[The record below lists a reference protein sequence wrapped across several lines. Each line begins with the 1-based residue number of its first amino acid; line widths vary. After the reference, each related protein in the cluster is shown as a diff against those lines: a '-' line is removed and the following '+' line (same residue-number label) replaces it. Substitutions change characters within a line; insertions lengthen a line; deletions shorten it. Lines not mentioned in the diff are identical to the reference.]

1 MKKSLDEAPRVALS
15 LLLAAGC
22 VGTAVGQQ
30 SSAQVGASE
39 TASSNGIEEVIVTAL
54 KRDTSLQETPLSISA
69 VTGATLTHSGV
80 QDIARLT
87 QSVPGLVFEDA
98 GPASTRITIRGI
110 RSVGEPTVG
119 LYYDET
125 PVSGAVGAG
134 NDAGGETPLA
144 KLFDVQ
150 RVEVLRGPQ
159 GTLYGSGSMGGT
171 LRVLFNKPDLRQL
184 SAAVD
189 GDAVASSGGGGG
201 YDADGMLN
209 VPLIQDRLA
218 ARAVVYTQGLGGYVD
233 NTFLN
238 EHNVNS
244 YHNDGGRLLLR
255 FNPIDALTLD
265 ASYLYQYVDG
275 QNPTWYDSL
284 GPYVSRAQVQL
295 PVTDRLQIY
304 NLTARWDFHRVVATA
319 VVADTERKTSTS
331 ADVSPFIENDANN
344 PAACAAFRGGGKPCS
359 AATQATFNSYVAS
372 KVPSLLYPVQ
382 TVYNPTAEMR
392 LSSAGKS
399 FLDWTVGGFYSD
411 RRTHANN
418 SEVLVDPATGALL
431 PQPGSNVYTRLIFDH
446 LKQLAGFGEGTA
458 HLTDALGLTFGAR
471 YFNYTRDVGGAT
483 PVGLDLVGAAVT
495 PYRQVSSSQN
505 GWVTKTNLSYQLS
518 GDLLVYATASQGF
531 RPGGVNQVLGLPT
544 ALAPYQSDSLWNYEL
559 GAKTS
564 WLDKRLIFDV
574 DGYVINWSNMQVS
587 GRTPNGAF
595 SFITNAGAAR
605 VKGVELDLTA
615 APVESLQISA
625 DASVLRAALTENQ
638 VSPNVLGPGVKGDE
652 IPYVPRFTGGV
663 SVQYTLP
670 MTSSFSGMA
679 RIDESYVGQSHSEFN
694 NSNHF
699 DTQLPAYSLTNV
711 RFGVE
716 GVRKDWGVYLY
727 ANNLFDKDAIVDS
740 QASAIS
746 LGQNLVQSA
755 RPRTYGLNFR
765 KSFTW

>member
-1 MKKSLDEAPRVALS
+1 MKKSLDGAPRVALG
-15 LLLAAGC
+15 LLLAAC
-22 VGTAVGQQ
+22 VGP
-30 SSAQVGASE
+30 VGAEE
-39 TASSNGIEEVIVTAL
+39 TAFSNGIEEVIVTAL
-54 KRDTSLQETPLSISA
+54 KRDTSLQQTPLSISA
-69 VTGATLTHSGV
+69 VTGATLTNAGV

-125 PVSGAVGAG
+125 ALSGAVGAG

-171 LRVLFNKPDLRQL
+171 LRVIFNKPDLKKL
-184 SAAVD
+184 SAGVE
-189 GDAVASSGGGGG
+189 GDAVATSGGGGG
-201 YDADGMLN
+201 YDVEGMAN
-209 VPLIQDRLA
+209 IPIIGDRLA

-255 FNPIDALTLD
+255 FVPTDDLTLD

-275 QNPTWYDSL
+275 QNPTWYDSQ

-319 VVADTERKTSTS
+319 VVADTERKTSNS

-359 AATQATFNSYVAS
+359 PATQATFNSYVAS

-382 TVYNPTAEMR
+382 TIYNPTAEVR
-392 LSSAGKS
+392 LASAGKS

-411 RRTHANN
+411 RTTHANN
-418 SEVLVDPATGALL
+418 SEVLVDPMTGALL
-431 PQPGSNVYTRLIFDH
+431 PQPGSNVYTRLISDH

-458 HLTDALGLTFGAR
+458 HLTDPLALTFGAR

-483 PVGLDLVGAAVT
+483 PVGLDLVGASVT

-505 GWVTKTNLSYQLS
+505 GWVTKTNLSYEFG

-531 RPGGVNQVLGLPT
+531 RPGGVNQVLGLPA
-544 ALAPYQSDSLWNYEL
+544 ALAPYQADSLWNYEF
-559 GAKTS
+559 GTKTS
-564 WLDKRLIFDV
+564 WLDRRLILDI

-595 SFITNAGAAR
+595 AFITNAGAAR
-605 VKGVELDLTA
+605 VKGVELDLSA
-615 APVESLQISA
+615 APLQNLQISA
-625 DASVLRAALTENQ
+625 NASVLRAALTENQ

-670 MTSSFSGMA
+670 MTSLFSGMA
-679 RIDESYVGQSHSEFN
+679 RVDESYIGQSHSEFN

-699 DTQLPAYSLTNV
+699 DTALPAYSLTNV

-716 GVRKDWGVYLY
+716 GLRKDWGVYVY
-727 ANNLFDKDAIVDS
+727 ADNVFNKNAIVDS
-740 QASAIS
+740 AASAIS

-765 KSFTW
+765 KSFTL

>member
-1 MKKSLDEAPRVALS
+1 MTKILDGAPRVALG
-15 LLLAAGC
+15 LLLAAC
-22 VGTAVGQQ
+22 VGTAVGQ
-30 SSAQVGASE
+30 

-69 VTGATLTHSGV
+69 VTGATLTNSGV

-171 LRVLFNKPDLRQL
+171 LRVLFNKPDLRKL
-184 SAAVD
+184 SASVD
-189 GDAVASSGGGGG
+189 GDAVATSGGGGG
-201 YDADGMLN
+201 YDVDAMAN
-209 VPLIQDRLA
+209 VPIIGDKLA

-255 FNPIDALTLD
+255 FSPIDDLTLD

-275 QNPTWYDSL
+275 ENPTWYDSQ
-284 GPYVSRAQVQL
+284 GPYVSRAQTQL

-319 VVADTERKTSTS
+319 VVADTERKTSNS
-331 ADVSPFIENDANN
+331 GDVSSFIENDANN
-344 PAACAAFRGGGKPCS
+344 PAACAVFRGGGKACS
-359 AATQATFNSYVAS
+359 PATQATFNSYVAS

-382 TVYNPTAEMR
+382 TIYNPTAEVR

-399 FLDWTVGGFYSD
+399 FLDWTLGGFYSD
-411 RRTHANN
+411 RTTHANN
-418 SEVLVDPATGALL
+418 SEVLVDPASGALL
-431 PQPGSNVYTRLIFDH
+431 PQPASNVYTRLIFDH

-458 HLTDALGLTFGAR
+458 HLTDALALTFGAR

-505 GWVTKTNLSYQLS
+505 GWVTRTNLSYQLS
-518 GDLLVYATASQGF
+518 TDLLVYATASQGF

-559 GAKTS
+559 GAKSS
-564 WLDKRLIFDV
+564 WLDRRLILDV

-595 SFITNAGAAR
+595 AFITNAGAAR

-615 APVESLQISA
+615 VPLENLQISA

-638 VSPNVLGPGVKGDE
+638 VSPNVLGPGVKGDQ

-670 MTSSFSGMA
+670 MTSFFSGMA

-699 DTQLPAYSLTNV
+699 DTALPAYSLTNV

-716 GVRKDWGVYLY
+716 GARKDWGVYLY
-727 ANNLFDKDAIVDS
+727 ANNVFDRNAIVDS
-740 QASAIS
+740 LASAIS

-765 KSFTW
+765 KSFTF

>member
-1 MKKSLDEAPRVALS
+1 MKKSLDGAPRVALG
-15 LLLAAGC
+15 LLLAAC
-22 VGTAVGQQ
+22 VGP
-30 SSAQVGASE
+30 VGAEE
-39 TASSNGIEEVIVTAL
+39 TAFSNGIEEVIVTAL
-54 KRDTSLQETPLSISA
+54 KRDTSLQQTPLSISA
-69 VTGATLTHSGV
+69 VTGATLTNAGV

-125 PVSGAVGAG
+125 ALSGAVGAG

-171 LRVLFNKPDLRQL
+171 LRVIFNKPDLKKL
-184 SAAVD
+184 SAGVE
-189 GDAVASSGGGGG
+189 GDAVATSGGGGG
-201 YDADGMLN
+201 YDVEGMAN
-209 VPLIQDRLA
+209 IPIIGDRLA

-255 FNPIDALTLD
+255 FVPTDDLTLD

-275 QNPTWYDSL
+275 QNPTWYDSQ

-319 VVADTERKTSTS
+319 VVADTERKTSNS

-359 AATQATFNSYVAS
+359 PATQATFNSYVAS

-382 TVYNPTAEMR
+382 TIYNPTAEVR
-392 LSSAGKS
+392 LASAGKS

-411 RRTHANN
+411 RTTHANN
-418 SEVLVDPATGALL
+418 SEVLVDPVTGALL

-458 HLTDALGLTFGAR
+458 HLTDALALTFGAR

-483 PVGLDLVGAAVT
+483 PVGLDLVGASVT

-505 GWVTKTNLSYQLS
+505 GWVTKTNLSYEFG

-531 RPGGVNQVLGLPT
+531 RPGGVNQVLGLPA
-544 ALAPYQSDSLWNYEL
+544 ALAPYQADSLWNYEF
-559 GAKTS
+559 GTKTS
-564 WLDKRLIFDV
+564 WLDRRLILDI

-595 SFITNAGAAR
+595 AFITNAGAAR
-605 VKGVELDLTA
+605 VKGVELDLSA
-615 APVESLQISA
+615 APLQNLQISA
-625 DASVLRAALTENQ
+625 NASVLRAALTENQ

-670 MTSSFSGMA
+670 MTSLFSGMA
-679 RIDESYVGQSHSEFN
+679 RVDESYIGQSHSEFN

-699 DTQLPAYSLTNV
+699 DTALPAYSLTNV

-716 GVRKDWGVYLY
+716 GLRKDWGVYVY
-727 ANNLFDKDAIVDS
+727 ADNVFNKNAIVDS
-740 QASAIS
+740 AASAIS

-765 KSFTW
+765 KSFTL

>member
-1 MKKSLDEAPRVALS
+1 MKKSLDGAPRVALG
-15 LLLAAGC
+15 LLLAAC
-22 VGTAVGQQ
+22 VGP
-30 SSAQVGASE
+30 VGAEE
-39 TASSNGIEEVIVTAL
+39 TAFSNGIEEVIVTAL
-54 KRDTSLQETPLSISA
+54 KRDTSLQQTPLSISA
-69 VTGATLTHSGV
+69 VTGATLTNAGV

-125 PVSGAVGAG
+125 ALSGAVGAG

-171 LRVLFNKPDLRQL
+171 LRVIFNKPDLKKL
-184 SAAVD
+184 SAGVE
-189 GDAVASSGGGGG
+189 GDAVATSGGGGG
-201 YDADGMLN
+201 YDVEGMAN
-209 VPLIQDRLA
+209 IPIIGDRLA

-255 FNPIDALTLD
+255 FVPTDDLTLD

-275 QNPTWYDSL
+275 QNPTWYDSQ

-319 VVADTERKTSTS
+319 VVADTERKTSNS

-359 AATQATFNSYVAS
+359 PATQATFNSYVAS

-382 TVYNPTAEMR
+382 TIYNPTAEVR
-392 LSSAGKS
+392 LASAGKS

-411 RRTHANN
+411 RTTHANN
-418 SEVLVDPATGALL
+418 SQVLVDPVTGALL

-458 HLTDALGLTFGAR
+458 HLTDALALTFGAR

-483 PVGLDLVGAAVT
+483 PVGLDLVGASVT

-505 GWVTKTNLSYQLS
+505 GWVTKTNLSYEFG

-531 RPGGVNQVLGLPT
+531 RPGGVNQVLGLPA
-544 ALAPYQSDSLWNYEL
+544 ALAPYQADSLWNYEF
-559 GAKTS
+559 GTKTS
-564 WLDKRLIFDV
+564 WLDRRLILDI

-595 SFITNAGAAR
+595 AFITNAGAAR
-605 VKGVELDLTA
+605 VKGVELDLSA
-615 APVESLQISA
+615 APLQNLQISA
-625 DASVLRAALTENQ
+625 NASVLRAALTENQ

-670 MTSSFSGMA
+670 MTSLFSGMA
-679 RIDESYVGQSHSEFN
+679 RVDESYIGQSHSEFN

-699 DTQLPAYSLTNV
+699 DTALPAYSLTNV

-716 GVRKDWGVYLY
+716 GLRKDWGVYVY
-727 ANNLFDKDAIVDS
+727 ADNVFNKNAIVDS
-740 QASAIS
+740 AASAIS

-765 KSFTW
+765 KSFTL

>member
-1 MKKSLDEAPRVALS
+1 MKKSLDGAPRVALG
-15 LLLAAGC
+15 LLLAAC
-22 VGTAVGQQ
+22 VGP
-30 SSAQVGASE
+30 VGADE
-39 TASSNGIEEVIVTAL
+39 AAFSNGIEEVIVTAL
-54 KRDTSLQETPLSISA
+54 KRDTSLQQTPLSISA
-69 VTGATLTHSGV
+69 VTGATLTNAGV

-125 PVSGAVGAG
+125 ALSGAVGAG

-171 LRVLFNKPDLRQL
+171 LRVIFNKPDLKKL
-184 SAAVD
+184 SAGVE
-189 GDAVASSGGGGG
+189 GDAVATSGGGGG
-201 YDADGMLN
+201 YDVEGMAN
-209 VPLIQDRLA
+209 IPIIGDRLA

-255 FNPIDALTLD
+255 FAPTDDLTLD
-265 ASYLYQYVDG
+265 ASYLYQYLDG
-275 QNPTWYDSL
+275 QNPTWYDSQ

-319 VVADTERKTSTS
+319 VVADTERKTSNS

-359 AATQATFNSYVAS
+359 PATQATFNSYVAS

-382 TVYNPTAEMR
+382 TIYNPTAEVR
-392 LSSAGKS
+392 LASAGKS

-411 RRTHANN
+411 RTTHANN
-418 SEVLVDPATGALL
+418 SEVLVDPMTGALL

-458 HLTDALGLTFGAR
+458 HLTDALALTFGAR

-483 PVGLDLVGAAVT
+483 PVGLDLVGASVT

-505 GWVTKTNLSYQLS
+505 GWVTKTNLSYGFG
-518 GDLLVYATASQGF
+518 GDVLVYATASQGF
-531 RPGGVNQVLGLPT
+531 RPGGVNQVLGLPA
-544 ALAPYQSDSLWNYEL
+544 ALAPYQADSLWNYEL
-559 GAKTS
+559 GTKTS
-564 WLDKRLIFDV
+564 WLDKRLILDI

-595 SFITNAGAAR
+595 AFITNAGAAR
-605 VKGVELDLTA
+605 VKGVELDLSA
-615 APVESLQISA
+615 APLQNLQISA
-625 DASVLRAALTENQ
+625 NASVLRAALTENQ
-638 VSPNVLGPGVKGDE
+638 VSPNVLGPGVEGDE

-670 MTSSFSGMA
+670 MTPLFGGMA
-679 RIDESYVGQSHSEFN
+679 RVDESYIGQSHSEFN

-699 DTQLPAYSLTNV
+699 DTALPAYSLTNV

-716 GVRKDWGVYLY
+716 GLRKDWGVYLY
-727 ANNLFDKDAIVDS
+727 ADNVFNKNAIVDS
-740 QASAIS
+740 AASAIS

-765 KSFTW
+765 KSFTL

>member
-1 MKKSLDEAPRVALS
+1 MKKSLDGAPRVALG
-15 LLLAAGC
+15 LLLAAC
-22 VGTAVGQQ
+22 VGP
-30 SSAQVGASE
+30 VGAEE
-39 TASSNGIEEVIVTAL
+39 TAFSNGIEEVIVTAL
-54 KRDTSLQETPLSISA
+54 KRDTSLQQTPLSISA
-69 VTGATLTHSGV
+69 VTGATLTNAGV

-119 LYYDET
+119 LCYDET
-125 PVSGAVGAG
+125 ALSGAVGAG

-171 LRVLFNKPDLRQL
+171 LRVIFNKPDLKKL
-184 SAAVD
+184 SAGVE
-189 GDAVASSGGGGG
+189 GDAVATSGGGGG
-201 YDADGMLN
+201 YDVEGMAN
-209 VPLIQDRLA
+209 IPIIGDRLA

-255 FNPIDALTLD
+255 FVPTDDLTLD

-275 QNPTWYDSL
+275 QNPTWYDSQ

-319 VVADTERKTSTS
+319 VVADTERKTSNS

-359 AATQATFNSYVAS
+359 PATQATFNSYVAS

-382 TVYNPTAEMR
+382 TIYNPTAEVR
-392 LSSAGKS
+392 LASAGKS

-411 RRTHANN
+411 RTTHANN
-418 SEVLVDPATGALL
+418 SEVLVDPMTGALL

-458 HLTDALGLTFGAR
+458 HLTDALALTFGAR

-483 PVGLDLVGAAVT
+483 PVGLDLVGASVT

-505 GWVTKTNLSYQLS
+505 GWVTKTNLSYEFG

-531 RPGGVNQVLGLPT
+531 RPGGVNQVLGLPA
-544 ALAPYQSDSLWNYEL
+544 ALAPYQADSLWNYEF
-559 GAKTS
+559 GTKTS
-564 WLDKRLIFDV
+564 WLDRRLILDI

-595 SFITNAGAAR
+595 AFITNAGAAR
-605 VKGVELDLTA
+605 VKGVELDLSA
-615 APVESLQISA
+615 APLQNLQISA
-625 DASVLRAALTENQ
+625 NASVLRAALTENQ

-670 MTSSFSGMA
+670 MTSLFSGMA
-679 RIDESYVGQSHSEFN
+679 RVDESYIGQSHSEFN

-699 DTQLPAYSLTNV
+699 DTALPAYSLTNV

-716 GVRKDWGVYLY
+716 GLRKDWGVYLY
-727 ANNLFDKDAIVDS
+727 ADNVFNKNAIVDS
-740 QASAIS
+740 AASAIS

-765 KSFTW
+765 KSFTL

>member
-1 MKKSLDEAPRVALS
+1 MKKSLDGAPRVALG
-15 LLLAAGC
+15 LLLAAC
-22 VGTAVGQQ
+22 VGP
-30 SSAQVGASE
+30 VGAEE
-39 TASSNGIEEVIVTAL
+39 TAFSNGIEEVIVTAL
-54 KRDTSLQETPLSISA
+54 KRDTSLQQTPLSISA
-69 VTGATLTHSGV
+69 VTGATLTNAGV

-125 PVSGAVGAG
+125 ALSGAVGAG

-171 LRVLFNKPDLRQL
+171 LRVIFNKPDLKKL
-184 SAAVD
+184 SAGVE
-189 GDAVASSGGGGG
+189 GDAVATSGGGGG
-201 YDADGMLN
+201 YDVEGMAN
-209 VPLIQDRLA
+209 IPIIGDRLA

-255 FNPIDALTLD
+255 FVPTDDLTLD

-275 QNPTWYDSL
+275 QNPTWYDSQ

-319 VVADTERKTSTS
+319 VVADTERKTSNS

-359 AATQATFNSYVAS
+359 PATQATFNSYVAS

-382 TVYNPTAEMR
+382 TIYNPTAEVR
-392 LSSAGKS
+392 LASAGKS

-411 RRTHANN
+411 RTTHANN
-418 SEVLVDPATGALL
+418 SEVLVDPMTGALL

-458 HLTDALGLTFGAR
+458 HLTDALALTFGAR

-483 PVGLDLVGAAVT
+483 PVGLDLVGASVT

-505 GWVTKTNLSYQLS
+505 GWVTKTNLSYEFG
-518 GDLLVYATASQGF
+518 GDVLVYATASQGF
-531 RPGGVNQVLGLPT
+531 RPGGVNQVLGLPA
-544 ALAPYQSDSLWNYEL
+544 ALAPYQADSLWNYEF
-559 GAKTS
+559 GTKTS
-564 WLDKRLIFDV
+564 WLDRRLILDI

-595 SFITNAGAAR
+595 AFITNAGAAR
-605 VKGVELDLTA
+605 VKGVELDLSA
-615 APVESLQISA
+615 APLQNLQISA
-625 DASVLRAALTENQ
+625 NASVLRAALTENQ

-670 MTSSFSGMA
+670 MTSLFSGMA
-679 RIDESYVGQSHSEFN
+679 RVDESYIGQSHSEFN

-699 DTQLPAYSLTNV
+699 DTALPAYSLTNV

-716 GVRKDWGVYLY
+716 GLRKDWGVYVY
-727 ANNLFDKDAIVDS
+727 ADNVFNKNAIVDS
-740 QASAIS
+740 AASAIS

-765 KSFTW
+765 KSFTL

>member
-1 MKKSLDEAPRVALS
+1 MKKRFDGAPRIVLC
-15 LLLAAGC
+15 LLLAAC
-22 VGTAVGQQ
+22 VGTALGQQ
-30 SSAQVGASE
+30 SPPQVGE
-39 TASSNGIEEVIVTAL
+39 TAPSNGIEEVIVSAL

-69 VTGATLTHSGV
+69 VTGATLTNSGV

-125 PVSGAVGAG
+125 AVSGAVGAG

-150 RVEVLRGPQ
+150 RVEILRGPQ

-171 LRVLFNKPDLRQL
+171 LRVLFNKPDPGKL

-189 GDAVASSGGGGG
+189 GDAVATSGGGGG
-201 YDADGMLN
+201 YDADGMVN
-209 VPLIQDRLA
+209 VPLIEGKLA
-218 ARAVVYTQGLGGYVD
+218 ARAVVYSQGLGGYVD

-238 EHNVNS
+238 EHNVNT

-265 ASYLYQYVDG
+265 ASYLYQYLDG

-304 NLTARWDFHRVVATA
+304 NLTARWDFHRVIATA
-319 VVADTERKTSTS
+319 VVADTERKTSNS

-359 AATQATFNSYVAS
+359 VATQATFNSYVAS

-382 TVYNPTAEMR
+382 TIYNPTAEVR

-411 RRTHANN
+411 RTTHANN

-458 HLTDALGLTFGAR
+458 NLTDALALTFGAR

-505 GWVTKTNLSYQLS
+505 GWVTKTNLSYRLS
-518 GDLLVYATASQGF
+518 GDLLMYATASQGF

-564 WLDKRLIFDV
+564 WFDKRLIFDV
-574 DGYVINWSNMQVS
+574 DGYVSNWSNMQVS

-595 SFITNAGAAR
+595 AFITNAGAAR
-605 VKGVELDLTA
+605 VKGVEFDLTT
-615 APVESLQISA
+615 APLEGLQISA

-652 IPYVPRFTGGV
+652 IPYVPRFTGGL

-670 MTSSFSGMA
+670 MTAFFSGVA
-679 RIDESYVGQSHSEFN
+679 RIDESYAGQSHSEFN

-699 DTQLPAYSLTNV
+699 DTGLPAYALTDV
-711 RFGVE
+711 RFGAE
-716 GVRKDWGVYLY
+716 GVRKDWGIYLY
-727 ANNLFDKDAIVDS
+727 ANNLFNKNAIVDS

-746 LGQNLVQSA
+746 LGKNLVQSV

-765 KSFTW
+765 KSFTF

>member
-1 MKKSLDEAPRVALS
+1 MKKSLDGAPRVALG
-15 LLLAAGC
+15 LLLAAC
-22 VGTAVGQQ
+22 VGT
-30 SSAQVGASE
+30 VGADE
-39 TASSNGIEEVIVTAL
+39 AAFSNGIEEVIVTAL
-54 KRDTSLQETPLSISA
+54 KRDTSLQQTPLSISA
-69 VTGATLTHSGV
+69 VTGATLTNAGV

-125 PVSGAVGAG
+125 ALSGAVGAG

-171 LRVLFNKPDLRQL
+171 LRVIFNKPDLKKL
-184 SAAVD
+184 SAGVE
-189 GDAVASSGGGGG
+189 GDAVATSGGGGG
-201 YDADGMLN
+201 YDVEGMAN
-209 VPLIQDRLA
+209 IPIIGDRLA

-255 FNPIDALTLD
+255 FAPTDDLTLD

-275 QNPTWYDSL
+275 QNPTWYDSQ

-319 VVADTERKTSTS
+319 VVADTERKTSNS

-359 AATQATFNSYVAS
+359 PATQATFNSYVAS

-382 TVYNPTAEMR
+382 TIYNPTAEVR
-392 LSSAGKS
+392 LASAGKS

-411 RRTHANN
+411 RTTHANN
-418 SEVLVDPATGALL
+418 SEVLVDPVTGALL

-446 LKQLAGFGEGTA
+446 LKQVAGFGEGTA
-458 HLTDALGLTFGAR
+458 HLTDALALTFGAR

-483 PVGLDLVGAAVT
+483 PVGLDLVGASVT

-505 GWVTKTNLSYQLS
+505 GWVTKTNLSYEF
-518 GDLLVYATASQGF
+518 GGEVLVYATASQGF
-531 RPGGVNQVLGLPT
+531 RPGGVNQVLGLPA
-544 ALAPYQSDSLWNYEL
+544 ALAPYQADSLWNYEL
-559 GAKTS
+559 GTKTS
-564 WLDKRLIFDV
+564 WLDKRLILDI

-595 SFITNAGAAR
+595 AFITNAGAAR
-605 VKGVELDLTA
+605 VKGVELDLSA
-615 APVESLQISA
+615 APLQNLQISA
-625 DASVLRAALTENQ
+625 NASVLRAALTENQ

-670 MTSSFSGMA
+670 MTSLFSGMA
-679 RIDESYVGQSHSEFN
+679 RVDESYIGQSHSEFN

-699 DTQLPAYSLTNV
+699 DTALPAYSLTNV

-716 GVRKDWGVYLY
+716 GLRKDWGVYLY
-727 ANNLFDKDAIVDS
+727 ADNVFNRNAIVDS
-740 QASAIS
+740 AASAIS
-746 LGQNLVQSA
+746 LGQNLVQSG

-765 KSFTW
+765 KSFTL